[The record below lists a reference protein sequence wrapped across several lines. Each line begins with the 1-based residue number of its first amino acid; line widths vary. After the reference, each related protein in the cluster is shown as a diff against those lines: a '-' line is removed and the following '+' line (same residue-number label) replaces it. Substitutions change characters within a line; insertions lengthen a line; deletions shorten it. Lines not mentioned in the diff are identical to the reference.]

1 MNNANVKVSFYFNK
15 SEADAEG
22 NCPAIAWLNVR
33 VTYGVALSETLPIH
47 RLRTQTH
54 ATRKPD
60 SRHYRRTGGF
70 FAQSWPIG
78 SIQVFRQ
85 YRKDALLL
93 IVLTYNVGHNRLL
106 GYAMANVRRVT
117 LSRKSSP
124 ATGIFMRSKSR
135 IVAIKA
141 SLSPASNAAEKE
153 SFNCCIS
160 RSRYLKSLPLSN

>member
-1 MNNANVKVSFYFNK
+1 MAF
-15 SEADAEG
+15 G
-22 NCPAIAWLNVR
+22 
-33 VTYGVALSETLPIH
+33 ETLSIH
-47 RLRTQTH
+47 RLWAQISV
-54 ATRKPD
+54 TRKPD
-60 SRHYRRTGGF
+60 SRYYRRTGGF
-70 FAQSWPIG
+70 FAQIWPIG
-78 SIQVFRQ
+78 SIQVFQQ

-124 ATGIFMRSKSR
+124 AIGIFTRSKSR
-135 IVAIKA
+135 IVVIKA
-141 SLSPASNAAEKE
+141 NLSPASNAAEKE